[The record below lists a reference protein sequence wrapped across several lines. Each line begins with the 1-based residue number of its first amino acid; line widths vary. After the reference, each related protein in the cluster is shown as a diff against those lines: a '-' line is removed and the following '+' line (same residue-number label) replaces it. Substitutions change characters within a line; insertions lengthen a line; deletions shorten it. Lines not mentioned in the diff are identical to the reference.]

1 VEASVARSED
11 SVHIRAQLV
20 DGDTEETLWAGS
32 YAGDLRNVL
41 ALHRQVAQ
49 AIVGQI
55 RLATTPE
62 AESRLRSAHPVNPEA
77 YEAYL
82 KGVFHWRR
90 ETVQDLEAAQRYFE
104 FALEKDPDY
113 ALAHAGV
120 ALVWGA
126 RQQNGFVPAGEA
138 TPLAKTAA
146 ARALTLDSTLADV
159 HFTLAVLRTWT
170 DWDWNGAEIAFRQA
184 ITLNPNEP
192 QARAYYSHLLHILG
206 RPEEAMIQID
216 RALALDPLNSLFQG
230 LYAMDLMYARRFDD
244 AIELLQAAV
253 KTEPNNPVALATLRS
268 AYHQKGMHKEALEV
282 WKASFAARKDAEA
295 EAALDRGYAEAG
307 YSGALNRVAEMLVL
321 RSRTSHVTPW
331 QIGTLFTRAGKHD
344 QALDWL
350 EKAYEAH
357 DPNMPYLSVDP
368 IFDDLRDD
376 PRFQDLLRKLNLPVL
391 LAARHVLE

>member
-1 VEASVARSED
+1 M
-11 SVHIRAQLV
+11 
-20 DGDTEETLWAGS
+20 
-32 YAGDLRNVL
+32 
-41 ALHRQVAQ
+41 
-49 AIVGQI
+49 
-55 RLATTPE
+55 
-62 AESRLRSAHPVNPEA
+62 
-77 YEAYL
+77 
-82 KGVFHWRR
+82 
-90 ETVQDLEAAQRYFE
+90 
-104 FALEKDPDY
+104 
-113 ALAHAGV
+113 
-120 ALVWGA
+120 
-126 RQQNGFVPAGEA
+126 
-138 TPLAKTAA
+138 AKTAA

-206 RPEEAMIQID
+206 RPKEAMIQID

-268 AYHQKGMHKEALEV
+268 AYHKKGMHKEALEV

>member
-1 VEASVARSED
+1 MATVYLAQDLRHGRSVA
-11 SVHIRAQLV
+11 VK
-20 DGDTEETLWAGS
+20 
-32 YAGDLRNVL
+32 VL
-41 ALHRQVAQ
+41 Q
-49 AIVGQI
+49 
-55 RLATTPE
+55 PE
-62 AESRLRSAHPVNPEA
+62 
-77 YEAYL
+77 
-82 KGVFHWRR
+82 
-90 ETVQDLEAAQRYFE
+90 
-104 FALEKDPDY
+104 
-113 ALAHAGV
+113 LAHAIGPGRFLREIEI
-120 ALVWGA
+120 AA
-126 RQQNGFVPAGEA
+126 RLSHPNILPLHDSGDADGLLYYVMPYIEGSTLRDRLSRERTLPLEEA
-138 TPLAKTAA
+138 VQIATNVAA
-146 ARALTLDSTLADV
+146 ALTYAHSHGVVHRDIKPENILLTGGQSVVADFGIA
-159 HFTLAVLRTWT
+159 HAI
-170 DWDWNGAEIAFRQA
+170 DAAGATRLTE
-184 ITLNPNEP
+184 T
-192 QARAYYSHLLHILG
+192 G
-206 RPEEAMIQID
+206 
-216 RALALDPLNSLFQG
+216 LNSLFQG